1 MRAFGYFSSMSCS
14 KKESMAMRLSRRA
27 GVSLLALFF
36 VSGAVFTSPSQS
48 AEFLIDPNEGWALP
62 NSTGIIGSQNG
73 LFTESNGISNY
84 SALVDHSK
92 LSNDQVD
99 PTCTSTSDS
108 NCNFSNFD
116 FSAQIPICL
125 SSTDENC
132 IESFG
137 ATDQNN
143 VDHPGIFQSYYPMK
157 AQNQYTG
164 NPDWNLPSGVSG
176 SLFTIPG
183 VSGPAGNTYYV
194 DLGMSGHGSDQQSPK
209 VTLSAVAAS
218 ITPVQIQ
225 DISAHIIDSRWCK
238 TPTGL
243 CDVGYG
249 LIGPDS
255 NGKLKW
261 GREGNGGADGIH
273 KCVATSWAERSC
285 AEKEAFPAGFKFYL
299 KARFTLPPVGWLHGR
314 LSDPNISVTQSNGV
328 TQILVKAEPVAVPTV
343 YKAFLWADMPTELRA
358 LYDPKTGNYIRGGGG
373 GFGRS
378 EPSTNPL
385 LRANTTAPNPYSQSA
400 IAELTAWLPYVDN
413 KASSLPHYWIFNSLA
428 PEELA
433 GANKCFTNPSQLNGI
448 VTTNSSVYSP
458 GPPSFDKA
466 VGDLNYQVA
475 APHFTNNGDV
485 FHGTYDL
492 VMRSSVARCV
502 YGFSNAPIKASISVV
517 SSSGAPQVA
526 TTFVGE
532 KDDWLH
538 LSANNFEFSSPTV
551 KVFLQQEQA
560 VVSATPTPA
569 PSASEASVKQ
579 PATKK
584 TAITCTKGKV
594 SKKVV
599 AVYPTCPKGYK
610 KK

>member
-1 MRAFGYFSSMSCS
+1 
-14 KKESMAMRLSRRA
+14 MAMRLNRRA
-27 GVSLLALFF
+27 GVSLLALIFIT
-36 VSGAVFTSPSQS
+36 GAVFTSPSQS
-48 AEFLIDPNEGWALP
+48 AENIIDPNEGWALP
-62 NSTGIIGSQNG
+62 NSTGIIGSQNA
-73 LFTESNGISNY
+73 LFTESSGFSNY
-84 SALVDHSK
+84 SALVDNSK

-99 PTCTSTSDS
+99 PTCSSTSDLK
-108 NCNFSNFD
+108 CDFSDFS
-116 FSAQIPICL
+116 FSAQIPICQNL
-125 SSTDENC
+125 IGENC

-137 ATDQNN
+137 AIDQNN
-143 VDHPGIFQSYYPMK
+143 VDHPGIFQSYYPVK
-157 AQNQYTG
+157 AQNEYLG

-194 DLGMSGHGSDQQSPK
+194 DLGMSGRGSNLKSPK
-209 VTLSAVAAS
+209 VTLSAVAGS

-225 DISAHIIDSRWCK
+225 DISAHIFNSRWCK

-255 NGKLKW
+255 NGKLRW
-261 GREGNGGADGIH
+261 GMAGNGGADGIH

-285 AEKEAFPAGFKFYL
+285 AQKEAFPKGFKFYL

-314 LSDPNISVTQSNGV
+314 LFDPNISVTQANGV
-328 TQILVKAEPVAVPTV
+328 TELIVSAEPVAVPTV
-343 YKAFLWADMPTELRA
+343 YKAYLWSEMPTELRA

-378 EPSTNPL
+378 NPSTDPL
-385 LRANTTAPNPYSQSA
+385 LRASTTAPNPYAQSA

-413 KASSLPHYWIFNSLA
+413 KATSLPHYWIFNSLA

-466 VGDLNYQVA
+466 AGDLNYQVA

-485 FHGTYDL
+485 FRGTYDL
-492 VMRSSVARCV
+492 VMGSSVARCV
-502 YGFSNAPIKASISVV
+502 YGFSNAPIKATISVL
-517 SSSGAPQVA
+517 SASGAPQVA
-526 TTFVGE
+526 TTVVGE
-532 KDDWLH
+532 KDGWLH
-538 LSANNFEFSSPTV
+538 LSANNFEFSSPIV
-551 KVFLQQEQA
+551 KVSLQQEIAA
-560 VVSATPTPA
+560 VTPTPTPTPTPTA
-569 PSASEASVKQ
+569 TQSASDAPVQ
-579 PATKK
+579 QTVAKK
-584 TAITCTKGKV
+584 TSITCVKGKV

-599 AVYPTCPKGYK
+599 AVNPTCPKGYK